1 MSKKRKKLAVFI
13 SGRGSNMEAILNAT
27 KRADFP
33 AKIAVVISDNP
44 EAEGLELALA
54 HNIDAFAFAR
64 SDYCSKSEHEAAI
77 IEAVDACNVDLVCLA
92 GYMRILSPEFTDR
105 YKSKLIN
112 IHPSLLPKFKG
123 LNTHARA
130 IEAGET
136 EHGCTI
142 HYVNSEMDGGE
153 IIAQSS
159 VPILPDDSPKS
170 LAARV
175 LIEEHKLYPKVIEAL
190 CSH

>member
-1 MSKKRKKLAVFI
+1 
-13 SGRGSNMEAILNAT
+13 MEAILNAT